1 MRILF
6 SMRHLGSLR
15 MYESVLRRLAA
26 AGHEVRILA
35 NRRDDIGSGVNPETL
50 LADVPHQWIWAEVH
64 QSAWSDLA
72 AVVGIWLDYLRYL
85 DPRYTPT
92 PRPRMRVGE
101 WVPSLLRRVSGWP
114 LLRANAGRKALVAVL
129 RSAERAIPRRPEI
142 DALMREYQPELV
154 VVTPML
160 DLGSRQV
167 EVLRSAR
174 AFGARTV
181 LSIGGWDH
189 LSNKGRIS
197 EVPTRVLVWNETQVR
212 EAAELHRVP
221 LEHLVV
227 TGAQCYDQ
235 WFERAPTRTRTQFCA
250 MLKLPVERPFLLYA
264 CSALYPH
271 DRPET
276 EALFVRRWIAQ
287 IRASDDPLLR
297 SAAVLVRPHPQRL
310 EEWSEVDL
318 SDLPDVTVHGSLPI
332 DDGSKEDY
340 FDSLYY
346 SAAVVGLNT
355 SVFVEAAIV
364 GRPVHTV
371 VVPEWKERQVS
382 PLHFVYLTTV
392 GGGLLRMAH
401 DFDEHRTQLAASLRE
416 PVTADLNTAFVRA
429 FVRPFGLDR
438 SATDAFVSAIDD
450 LGRGDAPARERDPVW
465 APVLRLALR
474 PAAFVLQRIVAHVDA
489 PADRTLIELKRLRQR
504 IEYRRE
510 RETERQRRNTER
522 QSERAERVRRSEAAR
537 QEEQCARQE
546 RIAASERE
554 KRALRAAREQ
564 RKSRH
569 QRGKRRAAVMGQIK
583 RRLGL
588 GL

>member
-15 MYESVLRRLAA
+15 MYESVIRKLATS
-26 AGHEVRILA
+26 GHEVRILA

-50 LADVPHQWIWAEVH
+50 LADVPHQWIWAEIH

-114 LLRANAGRKALVAVL
+114 LVRANAGRRALVAVL
-129 RSAERAIPRRPEI
+129 RAAERSIPRRPEI
-142 DALMREYQPELV
+142 DKLMHEYQPELV

-197 EVPTRVLVWNETQVR
+197 ELPTRLLVWNDTQVG
-212 EAAELHRVP
+212 EATELHGVP
-221 LEHLVV
+221 PERIVV

-235 WFERAPTRTRTQFCA
+235 WFGRVPSRTREQFCS
-250 MLKLPVERPFLLYA
+250 MLRLPVDRPFLLYA

-271 DRPET
+271 DQPET
-276 EALFVRRWIAQ
+276 EARFVRRWIGQ
-287 IRASDDPLLR
+287 IRGSDDPRLR
-297 SAAVLVRPHPQRL
+297 SAAILVRPHPLRL
-310 EEWSEVDL
+310 EEWKGIDL
-318 SDLPDVTVHGSLPI
+318 SDLPDVTVHGALPI
-332 DDGSKEDY
+332 DDSSKEDY

-355 SVFVEAAIV
+355 SAFVEGGIV

-371 VVPEWKERQVS
+371 VVPEWEERQVS
-382 PLHFVYLTTV
+382 PLHFVFLTTV
-392 GGGLLRMAH
+392 GGGLLRLARG
-401 DFDEHRTQLAASLRE
+401 FDEHRVQLAASLRE
-416 PVTADLNTAFVRA
+416 PVTADLNADFVRA
-429 FVRPFGLDR
+429 FVRPLGLGH
-438 SATDAFVSAIDD
+438 SATDAFIDAIDE
-450 LGRGDAPARERDPVW
+450 LGRSQAPAPARQPLW
-465 APVLRLALR
+465 APVVRLALR
-474 PAAFVLQRIVAHVDA
+474 PAASVLQGVVARVDA
-489 PADRTLIELKRLRQR
+489 PTDRTLIELKRLRQR

-510 RETERQRRNTER
+510 REAERQQRDAER
-522 QSERAERVRRSEAAR
+522 EAERAEKVRRADTAR
-537 QEEQCARQE
+537 QEEQRARQE
-546 RIAASERE
+546 RIALSERE
-554 KRALRAAREQ
+554 KRALKAARERHKRQ
-564 RKSRH
+564 H
-569 QRGKRRAAVMGQIK
+569 QRGKRRAVVMGQIK

-588 GL
+588 GS